1 MAPLLL
7 AIFFIVIGY
16 FIILRPQQE
25 RLRAQRQIVESLAV
39 GDRVITAGGIHA
51 TITEVAEETVRI
63 AVAPDVELTLARP
76 AIARRLD
83 PETPD
88 TKRESSSTEHGFDE
102 SVTGTPGDLA
112 EDNVVNDSV
121 TNPKNDHG
129 LSDPA

>member
-7 AIFFIVIGY
+7 AIVFIAIGY

-25 RLRAQRQIVESLAV
+25 RLRAQKQIVESLAV

-51 TITEVAEETVRI
+51 TITGVAEDTVRI

-83 PETPD
+83 PET
-88 TKRESSSTEHGFDE
+88 SSAEDSFDE
-102 SVTGTPGDLA
+102 SVTGMPGDLA

-121 TNPKNDHG
+121 TNPKNDRG
-129 LSDPA
+129 LGDQA

>member
-39 GDRVITAGGIHA
+39 GDKVITAGGIHA

-83 PETPD
+83 PETP
-88 TKRESSSTEHGFDE
+88 STEHDFDE
-102 SVTGTPGDLA
+102 SVAGTPGDQA

-129 LSDPA
+129 LGDQA

>member
-7 AIFFIVIGY
+7 AIFFIAIGY

-25 RLRAQRQIVESLAV
+25 RLRAQKQIVESLAV

-51 TITEVAEETVRI
+51 TITDVADETVRI
-63 AVAPDVELTLARP
+63 AVAPNVELTLARP

-83 PETPD
+83 PET
-88 TKRESSSTEHGFDE
+88 SSTEHDFDE

-129 LSDPA
+129 LGDPA